1 MVYGSMK
8 NDSLRWLY
16 VTIVL
21 AALVAI
27 VIVLI
32 IFGSKPKDDFDK
44 SGATYTNTYET
55 NYRQGDSD
63 DMEDNSASAGSGSS
77 SESDSA
83 STSDSESTS
92 DSASASTPS
101 LPSTPAATTPSYT
114 PTPQPVEHS
123 CYHEEAGVCW
133 DDLENDAYSA
143 GLYDREYGYHGA
155 SYDEPDNCSTIC
167 RDILEDAY
175 EEGWA
180 DGGY

>member
-1 MVYGSMK
+1 MK
-8 NDSLRWLY
+8 NNSLRWLY
-16 VTIVL
+16 ATIVL
-21 AALVAI
+21 STLVAI
-27 VIVLI
+27 VIILI
-32 IFGSKPKDDFDK
+32 IFGLKPKGDFDE
-44 SGATYTNTYET
+44 SGATYTDSYET
-55 NYRQGDSD
+55 NYRQGNFDDREEYSAPADS
-63 DMEDNSASAGSGSS
+63 EPS
-77 SESDSA
+77 SESDSD
-83 STSDSESTS
+83 STSMPSSSSTS
-92 DSASASTPS
+92 TNFTA
-101 LPSTPAATTPSYT
+101 PSYT

-155 SYDEPDNCSTIC
+155 SYDEPDNCDAVC